1 MSKKTVLILAVIA
14 VLLFS
19 GRSIVRSRVNNADT
33 QAGISNSNAQAGNY
47 IACTICKS
55 SGICH
60 WCDGSGRRANG
71 RQCTSCHGSGKC
83 SNCNGT
89 GAKELIMVNGRE
101 YVRCSSCSGSG
112 VCSSCGGTGRGD
124 SISFSGSAYQTNCF
138 TCNGSGTC
146 RFCNGR
152 GYTHF

>member
-1 MSKKTVLILAVIA
+1 MSKKTVLIMAVIA
-14 VLLFS
+14 VLLFA
-19 GRSIVRSRVNNADT
+19 GRSVVRSRVNNADT
-33 QAGISNSNAQAGNY
+33 QAGFSFSNVQAENY

-55 SGICH
+55 SGICPR
-60 WCDGSGRRANG
+60 CDGSGRRANG
-71 RQCTSCHGSGKC
+71 RQCTSCRGSGKC